1 MNEGQHIAPQW
12 VLKVD
17 GSSIASIDSGQV
29 VEIGRKP
36 LRPLNDD
43 GYERLDIVDPQR
55 SMSKRHA
62 LVSVNGHGE
71 AIVRDLNSTNGTYVV
86 RPNGDLMRL
95 PADVDFTLP
104 GTAIRMQFGDVP
116 VDFIRVE
123 HEPEPQMPVADLFDY
138 AINEAKQEPDAADM
152 SVDDI
157 LDLRAGEPTA
167 LFSAGNVAHRVNT
180 LRAAE
185 AQTFEPMHEEAHEE
199 DQHSVP
205 LNFAQETV
213 PEEPF
218 PRDLFADAQAHTDA
232 QADVDLTAAV
242 AQADAMAAHHGA
254 GDGEYAQPME
264 SDEDVSAEETEKPK
278 DNVIPVSALFG
289 GSVYRQPGQNG
300 PLTDEQPAE
309 EPAEVEPVA
318 NDEWPVVEAQP
329 AVEQPVTGT
338 TDQWSFPVMQS
349 ESAVQ
354 SVENAQPVSEN
365 AGDEQT
371 SYTPAFEPGSVFER
385 VSKGG
390 FIQPEPVIEVDGFT
404 SDDAKRTNDFTVQF
418 EMARH
423 PQLLP
428 FLAMNPS
435 LYDDLYAWLAA
446 QGNQDVDAALAN
458 NEGYQEYR
466 KAVGK

>member
-1 MNEGQHIAPQW
+1 MNEGQRIAPQW

-17 GSSIASIDSGQV
+17 GAAIANIDPGQV

-36 LRPLNDD
+36 LRPLSDD
-43 GYERLDIVDPQR
+43 GYERLDIVDSQR

-62 LVSVNGHGE
+62 LFTVNAQGE

-95 PADVDFTLP
+95 PANIDFTLP
-104 GTAIRMQFGDVP
+104 GTAIRMQFGDIP
-116 VDFIRVE
+116 IDFIREE
-123 HEPEPQMPVADLFDY
+123 HEPEPQVPVADLFDY
-138 AINEAKQEPDAADM
+138 AIAEAKQEPDAADM

-167 LFSAGNVAHRVNT
+167 LFSAGNVAHRVNA

-185 AQTFEPMHEEAHEE
+185 AQAFPPLREEAHEE
-199 DQHSVP
+199 EQHSVP
-205 LNFAQETV
+205 LNFAQEKADKD
-213 PEEPF
+213 PS
-218 PRDLFADAQAHTDA
+218 PRDLFADAQAHAEEQAEMD
-232 QADVDLTAAV
+232 QADAELTAAL
-242 AQADAMAAHHGA
+242 AQADAMSVVAADD
-254 GDGEYAQPME
+254 GDAQSQDSGESE
-264 SDEDVSAEETEKPK
+264 TVEETGNHN
-278 DNVIPVSALFG
+278 DGVIPVAALFG

-300 PLTDEQPAE
+300 PATDAQPVE
-309 EPAEVEPVA
+309 EPVA
-318 NDEWPVVEAQP
+318 EPSAESSEKPSPEEPSED
-329 AVEQPVTGT
+329 
-338 TDQWSFPVMQS
+338 SSQS
-349 ESAVQ
+349 ASAVADWLVADEPEP
-354 SVENAQPVSEN
+354 VE
-365 AGDEQT
+365 EQ
-371 SYTPAFEPGSVFER
+371 YTPAFEPGSVFER

-390 FIQPEPVIEVDGFT
+390 FVQPEPVIEVDGFT
-404 SDDAKRTNDFTVQF
+404 SDDAKHTSDFTVQF